1 RRWAAANTVG
11 AYIVLSGFGDWAT
24 CPWQPQAWH
33 QYSGTLPE
41 YTFSP
46 SSFMISPGFDEASA
60 GAPVLGRSL
69 DVWRR
74 SIADMVA
81 SNAPWQ
87 LVISF
92 NEWPEGTSIES
103 GGDWASASGY
113 GAYLDALHDGIPAR
127 A

>member
-1 RRWAAANTVG
+1 
-11 AYIVLSGFGDWAT
+11 
-24 CPWQPQAWH
+24 
-33 QYSGTLPE
+33 
-41 YTFSP
+41 
-46 SSFMISPGFDEASA
+46 MISPGFDEASA

-113 GAYLDALHDGIPAR
+113 GAYLDALHDGIPAPP
-127 A
+127 